1 MEKVFP
7 SIIHHG
13 GAEGV
18 TGSCHRYVAN
28 DTHHLLVDCGL
39 FQGEDAGPSP
49 LEQHQVTFDI
59 SAVKALIVTHVHI
72 DHIGRL
78 PYLMSAGFDGPI
90 ICTPASAKL
99 LPLIIEDALKLG
111 FTRDRRLIERFL
123 SRVNDLLLPVEF
135 DSWMPLPGTLDWKVR
150 FQRAGHILG
159 SAFVEID
166 LGNGHERPHRTVFS
180 GDLGTLD
187 SALLPGPKSPER
199 ADILVIE
206 STYGDRVHEDPS
218 TRRARLKEVVA
229 HALENRG
236 TVLIP
241 AFSIGRTQELLYE
254 IEQVIGDLAAGMEDG
269 AVDVVVDS
277 PLAAKFNEVYRELL
291 PLWDAEVGDGS
302 LDKSSGVVK
311 RHPLSFSELTTI
323 DSHQQHEQ
331 AVRLLASTHR
341 PAIVIAASG
350 MLTGGRVMNYLKA
363 MIEDPVHDLLFV
375 GYQASGTLGSEI
387 QRKGQ
392 GGRVRI
398 DDQEYNIK
406 MGVYS
411 IGGFSAHGDQSD
423 LVAWVR
429 GMNEPPVDVRIVH
442 GIRRAREALAD
453 ALDTL

>member
-1 MEKVFP
+1 MEKAFP

-18 TGSCHRYVAN
+18 TGSCHRYRAD
-28 DTHHLLVDCGL
+28 DTHHLLIDCGL
-39 FQGEDAGPSP
+39 FQGEDAAPSP

-78 PYLMSAGFDGPI
+78 PYLISAGFDGPI

-99 LPLIIEDALKLG
+99 LPLIIEDALRLG
-111 FTRDRRLIERFL
+111 FTRDRRLIRLFL
-123 SRVNDLLLPVEF
+123 EKIDAMLVAVEF
-135 DSWMPLPGTLDWKVR
+135 DQWFSLPGAFDWQVR

-166 LGNGHERPHRTVFS
+166 LALPDRSRPHRTVFS
-180 GDLGTLD
+180 GDLGTAD

-206 STYGDRVHEDPS
+206 STYGDRLHEDPH
-218 TRRARLKEVVA
+218 TRRERLREVIS
-229 HALENRG
+229 HALEDRG

-254 IEQVIGDLAAGMEDG
+254 LEQIVEELSQEIGGET
-269 AVDVVVDS
+269 VDIVVDS

-291 PLWDAEVGDGS
+291 PHWHAEVDGAEAPAKAS
-302 LDKSSGVVK
+302 Q
-311 RHPLSFSELTTI
+311 RHPLSFDELTTI
-323 DSHQQHEQ
+323 DSHVQHEQ
-331 AVRLLASTHR
+331 AVQVLASSHR

-350 MLTGGRVMNYLKA
+350 MLTGGRVMNYLTA
-363 MIEDPVHDLLFV
+363 MLEDPIHDLLFV
-375 GYQASGTLGSEI
+375 GYQAPGTLGWQI
-387 QRKGQ
+387 QEVGT
-392 GGRVRI
+392 GGRVTI
-398 DDQEYNIK
+398 EGKTYNIR
-406 MGVYS
+406 MQVRS
-411 IGGFSAHGDQSD
+411 IGGFSAHADQKD

-429 GMNEPPVDVRIVH
+429 GMQEPPGEVIVVH
-442 GIRRAREALAD
+442 GVKKAREALAS
-453 ALDTL
+453 LLTN